1 MEVNFTPQT
10 MQKPYFTGNWF
21 AKIDKAIGKFIVAPA
36 PSLTVKNQDML
47 MTVEEIARSKYDS
60 ISGLPVN
67 LSVKNSNKE
76 FNFKFNNSVWHR
88 VSLTKKGE
96 ELADFEILHI
106 KNDKVFEFY
115 STGGY
120 PSKIIDKKFISKFN
134 GILEEWMPRLIKR
147 CEKLERKQNIV
158 NRYN

>member
-1 MEVNFTPQT
+1 MKVNFTPQVA
-10 MQKPYFTGNWF
+10 QSPRFTGNWF
-21 AKIDKAIGKFIVAPA
+21 SKIDNAIGKFLTPT
-36 PSLTVKNQDML
+36 PSLSVKNQEAL
-47 MTVEEIARSKYDS
+47 MTIEQIARNKYNS
-60 ISGLPVN
+60 VSGLPVN
-67 LSVKNSNKE
+67 LNVKNGNKE

-106 KNDKVFEFY
+106 KSDKVFEFY

-120 PSKIIDKKFISKFN
+120 PSKIIDKKFIAKFN

-147 CEKLERKQNIV
+147 CEKLDRKQNIS
-158 NRYN
+158 NLHN